1 MRPCASSK
9 RLPGSSFNMPRFEPR
24 DPEFESKV
32 RFSFAKQAAMQTLG
46 AVMVKIEPGQVEIE
60 MPFQAHLTQ
69 QHGFIH
75 GGIVTSILDSACW
88 YAAFSLSAPDSAVLT
103 VEYKVNFMAPAKGER
118 LVSRGQVL
126 RPGASITVC
135 KGDVVAY
142 DGGEEKLVT
151 TMLMTMMIL
160 PNRPDLAG

>member
-1 MRPCASSK
+1 
-9 RLPGSSFNMPRFEPR
+9 MPRFEPR

-32 RFSFAKQAAMQTLG
+32 RSSFAKQAAMQTLG
-46 AVMVKIEPGQVEIE
+46 AVMGKIEPGQVEIE

-75 GGIVTSILDSACW
+75 GGIVTSILDSACG

-103 VEYKVNFMAPAKGER
+103 VEYKVNFVAPAKGER
-118 LVSRGQVL
+118 LVARGQVL

-142 DGGEEKLVT
+142 DSGEEKLVT